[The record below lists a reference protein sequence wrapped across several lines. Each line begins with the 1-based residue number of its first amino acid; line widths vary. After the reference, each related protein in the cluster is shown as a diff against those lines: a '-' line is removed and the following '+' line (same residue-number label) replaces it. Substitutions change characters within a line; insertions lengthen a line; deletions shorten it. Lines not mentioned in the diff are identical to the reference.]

1 MFYNIAH
8 IVVGILWRLWFR
20 LEFYGLENVPK
31 EGGFI
36 FCCNHISGLDP
47 TIVCLGVPRKYKLRF
62 MGKAE
67 LFEVPFLKHIIRW
80 LGVFPVSRGTGDTTA
95 ISTAAD
101 IIAKGGVLGIFPEG
115 TRSPDGSL
123 LRFKSG
129 LSLIASQT
137 KADIFPCAIIY
148 TQGKKFRS
156 RVIVNYGPV
165 IPYQSLG
172 FSTGA
177 PRELKEATR
186 IVQAAVEHLKAQHQ
200 PALPAP
206 KEE

>member
-80 LGVFPVSRGTGDTTA
+80 LGVFPVSRVLATPLPFPLPQILLPKAGCWVFSPRA
-95 ISTAAD
+95 PVPPMAA
-101 IIAKGGVLGIFPEG
+101 FC
-115 TRSPDGSL
+115 
-123 LRFKSG
+123 G
-129 LSLIASQT
+129 LS
-137 KADIFPCAIIY
+137 
-148 TQGKKFRS
+148 
-156 RVIVNYGPV
+156 
-165 IPYQSLG
+165 
-172 FSTGA
+172 
-177 PRELKEATR
+177 
-186 IVQAAVEHLKAQHQ
+186 
-200 PALPAP
+200 PAFL
-206 KEE
+206 

>member
-67 LFEVPFLKHIIRW
+67 LFEVTFLKHILLPKAGCW
-80 LGVFPVSRGTGDTTA
+80 VFSPRAPVPPMSA
-95 ISTAAD
+95 
-101 IIAKGGVLGIFPEG
+101 FC
-115 TRSPDGSL
+115 
-123 LRFKSG
+123 G
-129 LSLIASQT
+129 LS
-137 KADIFPCAIIY
+137 
-148 TQGKKFRS
+148 
-156 RVIVNYGPV
+156 
-165 IPYQSLG
+165 
-172 FSTGA
+172 
-177 PRELKEATR
+177 
-186 IVQAAVEHLKAQHQ
+186 
-200 PALPAP
+200 PAFL
-206 KEE
+206 